1 MNFNRQL
8 HDELIKR
15 LVDQGKLVEAAFP
28 GLRLGDTP
36 LVPAS
41 ATADEIENA
50 KLIFMAGAQ
59 HVWAS
64 LMNILD
70 PGDEPTPQDMARMEK
85 ISGELEDWTERLKLR
100 LWNAEGSA

>member
-15 LVDQGKLVEAAFP
+15 LSDQGKVIEAAFP
-28 GLRLGDTP
+28 GLRLGEHP
-36 LVPAS
+36 LIPHG

-64 LMNILD
+64 MMCMLD
-70 PGDEPTPQDMARMEK
+70 PGEEPTARDVLRMAL
-85 ISGELEDWTERLKLR
+85 IDAELGDWTERLKLR
-100 LWNAEGSA
+100 VWKAEGTA